1 MQIKVTV
8 GNIGKAAKAVDE
20 YRKTLKAK
28 TAMFLAKL
36 AQVGVQIASAK
47 VYDMHAIDT
56 GDLDSSIHYLVSDDG
71 KTAIIRTD
79 CAHAVYVEFGTGV
92 RGQDSP
98 HPLGL
103 PGWIYDINEHGDRG
117 WWYPTNSSDPNPYK
131 HQGDDGSWWAWTK
144 GMPSR
149 PFMYE
154 TAMELRDDVENVA
167 REVFKS

>member
-1 MQIKVTV
+1 MRIKVTV

-28 TAMFLAKL
+28 TAKFLAKL

-79 CAHAVYVEFGTGV
+79 C
-92 RGQDSP
+92 P

-117 WWYPTNSSDPNPYK
+117 WWYPTDSSDPNPYK

-144 GMPSR
+144 GMSSR

-154 TAMELRDDVENVA
+154 TAMELRDDVANVA